1 MKELSVAL
9 ILETPAGYLFCHPTS
24 RHFIPGSWDL
34 PKGHMELGE
43 QPYDTMVRELRE
55 ETGIEFERDI
65 LNTAS
70 MFQDFGVQPYNKQKN
85 LWVYYAKINTILP
98 ENSLICTSTFT
109 DSYGNEVPEHNGF
122 TYSWDL
128 NLPFPNLRKVMESVL
143 KRDDE

>member
-24 RHFIPGSWDL
+24 RYFIPGSWDL

-65 LNTAS
+65 LNIAS
-70 MFQDFGVQPYNKQKN
+70 MFQDFGLQPYNKQKY
-85 LWVYYAKINTILP
+85 LWVFYAKVNTIIP
-98 ENSLICTSTFT
+98 ENSLTCTSTFT

-128 NLPFPNLRKVMESVL
+128 SLPFPNLRKVIKSVL
-143 KRDDE
+143 KRDE

>member
-55 ETGIEFERDI
+55 ETGIDFNTEILSEVIEFK
-65 LNTAS
+65 
-70 MFQDFGVQPYNKQKN
+70 DFGVQPYNKQKN
-85 LWVYYAKINTILP
+85 LWVFYAKIGFIPP
-98 ENSLICTSTFT
+98 EATLICTSTFT

-128 NLPFPNLRKVMESVL
+128 SLPFPNLRKVIESVL
-143 KRDDE
+143 KKDE